1 MPCHGQ
7 HFNQFHCVSSF
18 NNRDFG
24 SWVAMTNCCISMR
37 TEHSACSAWSLTCA
51 QLEPAFYPVFLLAC
65 LLNLILSFLVASF
78 ILFVVFRFFVLPFCL
93 GPFCS
98 ECMRFY
104 SILFPIVLLLL
115 LVLGACL
122 SFLFS
127 LFTRARSHS
136 WLILT
141 FSSQQAS
148 AAFSLFDVFIEWRAS
163 HDHENTI
170 ASSATRIRPQGS
182 GGKMQCNASSA
193 KCK

>member
-78 ILFVVFRFFVLPFCL
+78 ILLSFFVSLFFPFVLVLFAASVCDFTPFFFPSFFCFCWFL
-93 GPFCS
+93 GLVSLFCS
-98 ECMRFY
+98 
-104 SILFPIVLLLL
+104 LFSCGHVRTVDLFWPFLTASFRSL
-115 LVLGACL
+115 LVVWCL
-122 SFLFS
+122 HGVKS
-127 LFTRARSHS
+127 LTWS
-136 WLILT
+136 WKHHCKQCNKD
-141 FSSQQAS
+141 SPPRKWS
-148 AAFSLFDVFIEWRAS
+148 V
-163 HDHENTI
+163 
-170 ASSATRIRPQGS
+170 
-182 GGKMQCNASSA
+182 MQCNASSA